1 MVIQAQMCFLLLN
14 LLIFSDILVISGSL
28 DLKETWRTELD
39 NTSSPL
45 YLSTVDNFTSE
56 VRTFNISISFTISK

>member
-56 VRTFNISISFTISK
+56 VRTFNISIFVHN